1 MGADQF
7 VRHHSGFL
15 LSARPPAAPSV
26 GHIYGVAVAIGTPA
40 MPAQGVYHPQAIR
53 TKPFVIAHPF
63 HFCPLVLAHAHIHQ
77 LIRRSDQP
85 LGCIAET

>member
-7 VRHHSGFL
+7 VRHFSRL
-15 LSARPPAAPSV
+15 VPSARSPAAPSV

-40 MPAQGVYHPQAIR
+40 VPAQGVYHPQAIR

-63 HFCPLVLAHAHIHQ
+63 HFAP
-77 LIRRSDQP
+77 SY
-85 LGCIAET
+85 